1 MNSELITETHKKLN
15 DAVEY
20 SQRQLNREVSI
31 RNVLL
36 PLLPKLSDDV
46 QVYPGQGN
54 LLVYVFNREDLQTL
68 MTLATTW
75 KKQPAS
81 DGIYYITQPSE
92 NVHDLPITILA
103 KNDALP
109 ATCIVEEYDDVI
121 PAQEAR
127 IIKRQRVRCDIKP
140 DSLENHEVIKEL

>member
-46 QVYPGQGN
+46 RVYPGQGN

-92 NVHDLPITILA
+92 NIHDIPINILA

-121 PAQEAR
+121 PAQEAKV
-127 IIKRQRVRCDIKP
+127 IKRQRVRCDIT
-140 DSLENHEVIKEL
+140 LETHEVIKEL